1 MSSRRA
7 IASSR
12 SSRSSSRSRSKT
24 PHRSQSSSK
33 RKVRVSQAY
42 VKFTDIEVPQ
52 GPVNYAPVP
61 WREAMNEIE
70 QKGWELKTTDYN
82 MALKPSTRVY
92 NYSVNWKHVRETH
105 IDANINQRKYKD
117 KGIFV
122 IPSGQNKQ
130 TFVDRLIRKTLHEP
144 QWRIAHPSKK
154 GVVIYIRDFYNRLG
168 YEADKFRT
176 DATSIRQK
184 GLVESVKMLSRV
196 AVFADACL
204 DSQGNPAYYISS
216 AFPCSNEAYRAR
228 MAGRIP
234 GSF

>member
-1 MSSRRA
+1 MSSRRVA
-7 IASSR
+7 R
-12 SSRSSSRSRSKT
+12 SSQSSRSRSNS
-24 PHRSQSSSK
+24 RSDRRDQSHSST
-33 RKVRVSQAY
+33 RRRVRITQSY
-42 VKFTDIEVPQ
+42 LKFTDQEVPQ
-52 GPVNYAPVP
+52 VPVDYAPVP
-61 WREAMNEIE
+61 WREAMQEIE
-70 QKGWELKTTDYN
+70 QKGWELKTTDYE
-82 MALKPSTRVY
+82 MALKPSTRTY
-92 NYSVNWKHVRETH
+92 NYYVNWKHVRETH
-105 IDANINQRKYKD
+105 IDANINQEKYKN

-154 GVVIYIRDFYNRLG
+154 GVIIYIRDFYNRLG

-176 DATSIRQK
+176 DAISIRQK

-196 AVFADACL
+196 AVFADATT
-204 DSQGNPAYYISS
+204 DANGNTAYTISS

-228 MAGRIP
+228 IAGRIP